1 MFKDPPVPFSK
12 IMACRVSKHKT
23 LMQIALHKREKVGFG
38 QAAKSENDPETI
50 LQNKLEVTYGKGGKI
65 DIYN

>member
-1 MFKDPPVPFSK
+1 
-12 IMACRVSKHKT
+12 MACRVSKHKT

-38 QAAKSENDPETI
+38 QAAKSANDPETI